1 MYFILTQNSSW
12 ISTEITFRFK
22 SRILNVFQIEAEN
35 AELKASNDGFVENS
49 KLLASKNND
58 LQTKVDELLKELSR
72 IRDQEEF
79 LR

>member
-1 MYFILTQNSSW
+1 LNI
-12 ISTEITFRFK
+12 FK
-22 SRILNVFQIEAEN
+22 IEAEN

>member
-1 MYFILTQNSSW
+1 MIQ
-12 ISTEITFRFK
+12 IAH
-22 SRILNVFQIEAEN
+22 LNIFQIEAEN

-72 IRDQEEF
+72 IRDQEEY
-79 LR
+79 LRYFFVPASNNFRTNHGID